1 MLQSIRDRAQGWIAW
16 VIVGLIILTFA
27 LFGIDQYARGDKVVV
42 VAEVNGQDVT
52 GNEFLTLYKRQKSR
66 LEEQFGDMYD
76 QVVDDEEL
84 RLQVLDALIESELM
98 RQWAN
103 DNGMIV
109 TDQQLAAAIHSA
121 KVFQQDGKFSEKIY
135 EEVLM
140 RNGLNIARFE
150 YEQRQYLLEGQFF
163 ALTMSGNFA
172 TKFEVDQLAALQG
185 QERNVSYL
193 RIDQR
198 PFLKTVEISEQDI
211 QAAYEKDKERYIEAE
226 KVSVDYIDL
235 SQAEIAKTIEV
246 NDALIQAYYE
256 ENSGLFTLPEKRH
269 AKHILISVEADTE
282 EAIADALKIVA
293 EVQEKLTAGE
303 AFEALAKTYSKDP
316 GSADSGGDLGTFE
329 QGMMVPEFDEAVF
342 ALDVGQVSEPVKTDF
357 GYHIIKLEGVEP
369 KQVQSL
375 DVVKSKVVE
384 QYKMEE
390 AERQYFNL
398 LEQLTTIAYEQS
410 DSLEPAADAVGLK
423 VQTSALFTHE
433 GGVGEVLSNPKVATM
448 AFSDEL
454 LKENLNSDAIELS
467 ANRTVF
473 IRVNE
478 HVEQRQKPLAE
489 VAEAIKETLT
499 RQAAIKE
506 AAALAEQLL
515 AKVNAGE
522 NPESLMRDGI
532 EWNTVGWIARNSQK
546 LLPQMV
552 TEAFKVAK
560 PAEEGASSWGK
571 FQLST
576 GDTILLQVS
585 GVRTQPV
592 SEEDKQAL
600 RNAFAE
606 LFGSA
611 EYKGRLE
618 GLKLKADIVHL
629 PAYKTVK

>member
-42 VAEVNGQDVT
+42 VAEVNGQNVT
-52 GNEFLTLYKRQKSR
+52 GNEFMTLYQRQKSR

-84 RLQVLDALIESELM
+84 RLQVLDALVESELM

-103 DNGMIV
+103 DKGMLV

-121 KVFQQDGKFSEKIY
+121 EVFQQDGKFSEKIY
-135 EEVLM
+135 EDVLR

-211 QAAYEKDKERYIEAE
+211 KAAYEKDQARYVEAE
-226 KVSVDYIDL
+226 KVSIDYIDL

-246 NDALIQAYYE
+246 TDALIQAYYD
-256 ENSGLFTLPEKRH
+256 ENSALFTLPEKRH
-269 AKHILISVEADTE
+269 AKHILISLESDTE
-282 EAIADALKIVA
+282 EAKAAALKTIA
-293 EVQEKLTAGE
+293 EVQEKLAKGE
-303 AFEALAKTYSKDP
+303 AFEVLAKMYSKDP
-316 GSADSGGDLGTFE
+316 GSASAGGDLGSFE
-329 QGMMVPEFDEAVF
+329 QGMMVPEFDEVVF
-342 ALDVGQVSEPVKTDF
+342 ALEVGQVSEPVKTDF
-357 GYHIIKLEGVEP
+357 GYHIIKLEGIEA
-369 KQVQSL
+369 KQVQPLES
-375 DVVKSKVVE
+375 VKSDVVE
-384 QYKMEE
+384 QFKMEE
-390 AERQYFNL
+390 AERQYFDL
-398 LEQLTTIAYEQS
+398 LEQLTTVAYEQS
-410 DSLEPAADAVGLK
+410 DSLEPAADVIGLK
-423 VQTSALFTHE
+423 VQTSELFTHD
-433 GGVGEVLSNPKVATM
+433 GGVGDILSNPKVAIM
-448 AFSDEL
+448 AFSGEL
-454 LKENLNSDAIELS
+454 LKEKLNSDAIELS
-467 ANRTVF
+467 PNRSVF

-489 VAEAIKETLT
+489 VAESIKDQLT

-515 AKVNAGE
+515 AKVQAGE

-532 EWNTVGWIARNSQK
+532 EWNTTGWIARNTQK

-552 TEAFKVAK
+552 SEAFKVAK
-560 PAEEGASSWGK
+560 PAEEGTSSWGA
-571 FQLST
+571 FQLNT

-585 GVRTQPV
+585 GIRTQPI
-592 SEEDKQAL
+592 SDEGKQAL